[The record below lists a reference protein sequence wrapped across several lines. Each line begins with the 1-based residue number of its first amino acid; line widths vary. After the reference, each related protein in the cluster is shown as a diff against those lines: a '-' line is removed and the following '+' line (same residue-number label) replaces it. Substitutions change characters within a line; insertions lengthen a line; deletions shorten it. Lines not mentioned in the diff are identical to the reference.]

1 MLSWIYLLEIFRA
14 KSLIVCWSKK
24 HVFVLVCFID
34 FGWLLL
40 SMGLHPILLASAK
53 NLCFNVFH
61 EKYLYVWIRTC
72 LKLLYLW
79 RTLILS
85 KPLFKKID
93 RFTFVLIDYKS
104 LSIKLI
110 CLLAITL
117 TNNIVLICINAF
129 MLIFMELSLRKRF
142 NLFYIW
148 ITRTL

>member
-1 MLSWIYLLEIFRA
+1 MLSWINLLEIFRA

-34 FGWLLL
+34 FAWLLL
-40 SMGLHPILLASAK
+40 SMGLHPILLASAE

-61 EKYLYVWIRTC
+61 EKYLYVWIWTC

-142 NLFYIW
+142 NFFYIW